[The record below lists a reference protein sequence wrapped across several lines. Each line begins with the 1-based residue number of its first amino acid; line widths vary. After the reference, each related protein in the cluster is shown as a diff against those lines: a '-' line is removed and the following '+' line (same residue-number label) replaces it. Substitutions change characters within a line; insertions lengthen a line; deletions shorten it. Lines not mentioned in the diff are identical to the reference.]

1 MMVRLTLL
9 FLTAVVVTGCSTSE
23 VKIAHSVP
31 LQSVSAPYAESE
43 LLDLAVVV
51 FDSGV
56 PEGELDR
63 EVIEELMRDGTF
75 VQIRRAEAM
84 FLAVKLRETLQN
96 SGHWGS
102 VWVTP
107 QTSTAVDLNI
117 HGQILRSDGN
127 IVELKVWAEDG
138 TGRVWFVNDYEMET
152 AASAYNRQRYPDLDP
167 YQDVLNE
174 IANDLASYRAGLDAE
189 TVADIR
195 TIGELRYASELSPE
209 AFGEYLSEDDGVF
222 EPQRLPAA
230 GDPTLQRSRS
240 VRQREQL
247 FFETLDRHYEEFM
260 LSAADSYDSWREY
273 SREDSLRIQEA
284 ARAAR
289 LRTGLGALAIAM
301 SIAYGAQSDRSSL
314 ADRIIADAGIYVGG
328 DLLRSAAVRRQE
340 RRLHTQSLQEL
351 SEDFE
356 DSVEPLVVEIQGT
369 QHRLT
374 GSAAAQYEEWQGLI
388 RELFISETGFVPEDI
403 ELYAEPAEDGDDIAS
418 PDAASA
424 PASGS
429 EIQEA
434 TSDAG
439 GGTEADA

>member
-1 MMVRLTLL
+1 MVRLVII
-9 FLTAVVVTGCSTSE
+9 FLVAAAITGCSTSE
-23 VKIAHSVP
+23 VKIAHSVR
-31 LQSVSAPYAESE
+31 LESVSAPYAETE

-56 PEGELDR
+56 PEGEVSR
-63 EVIEELMRDGTF
+63 EVVEELMRDGTF
-75 VQIRRAEAM
+75 IQIRRAEAM

-107 QTSTAVDLNI
+107 RSSTAVDLNVRAE
-117 HGQILRSDGN
+117 ILHSDGN
-127 IVELKVWAEDG
+127 IVELTVTAEDG
-138 TGRVWFVNDYEMET
+138 TGRAWFRNEYEMET
-152 AASAYNRQRYPDLDP
+152 AASAYNRQRYPGLDP

-174 IANDLASYRAGLDAE
+174 IANDLARYRAGLDAE
-189 TVADIR
+189 SVADIR
-195 TIGELRYASELSPE
+195 TIGELRYAGELSPD
-209 AFGEYLSEDDGVF
+209 AFGEYLVESDGVF
-222 EPQRLPAA
+222 EPERLPAV
-230 GDPTLQRSRS
+230 GDPMLQRTRS

-247 FFETLDRHYEEFM
+247 FFETLDQHYEEFM
-260 LSAADSYDSWREY
+260 LSASESYDSWREY
-273 SREDSLRIQEA
+273 SREDSIRMQEA

-301 SIAYGAQSDRSSL
+301 SIAYGAQSDNNSL

-374 GSAAAQYEEWQGLI
+374 GSANAQYDEWQGLI
-388 RELFISETGFVPEDI
+388 RDLFISETGFVAEDI
-403 ELYAEPAEDGDDIAS
+403 ELYADPAEEADEVAL
-418 PDAASA
+418 PDAAST

-434 TSDAG
+434 TTDAS

>member
-1 MMVRLTLL
+1 MVRLVLISLL
-9 FLTAVVVTGCSTSE
+9 AAAITGCSTSE
-23 VKIAHSVP
+23 VKIAHAVRLDSVSVP
-31 LQSVSAPYAESE
+31 YPEAE
-43 LLDLAVVV
+43 LMDLAVVV

-63 EVIEELMRDGTF
+63 EVVEELMRDGTF

-107 QTSTAVDLNI
+107 RISTAVDINVRAE
-117 HGQILRSDGN
+117 ILHSDGN
-127 IVELKVWAEDG
+127 VVELEVSAVDG
-138 TGRVWFVNDYEMET
+138 RGEIWFVNEYEMET

-174 IANDLASYRAGLDAE
+174 IANDLARYRATLDTE

-195 TIGELRYASELSPE
+195 TIGELRYASELSPD
-209 AFGEYLSEDDGVF
+209 AFGDYLSESNGVF
-222 EPQRLPAA
+222 EPLRLPAD
-230 GDPTLQRSRS
+230 GDPTLERSRS

-247 FFETLDRHYEEFM
+247 FFETLDEHYEEFM
-260 LSAADSYDSWREY
+260 LSASESYDSWREY
-273 SREDSLRIQEA
+273 SREDSLRMQEA

-289 LRTGLGALAIAM
+289 MRTGLGALAIAM
-301 SIAYGAQSDRSSL
+301 SIAYGAQSDRNSL
-314 ADRIIADAGIYVGG
+314 ADRIIADAGLYVGG

-374 GSAAAQYEEWQGLI
+374 GSADAQYDEWQGLI

-403 ELYAEPAEDGDDIAS
+403 ELYAEPDEAEGDVAL

-424 PASGS
+424 PPADS

-434 TSDAG
+434 TSDG
-439 GGTEADA
+439 SGGTEADA